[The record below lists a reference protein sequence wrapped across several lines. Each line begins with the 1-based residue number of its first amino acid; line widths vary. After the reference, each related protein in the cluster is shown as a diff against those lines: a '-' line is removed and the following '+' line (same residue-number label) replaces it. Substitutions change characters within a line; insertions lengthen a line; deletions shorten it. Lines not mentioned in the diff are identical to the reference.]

1 MSLCSQADVD
11 AGPID
16 DCHHMNTA
24 MPTETLLTYL
34 FVPGDRPERFA
45 KAVASGADRVIIDLE
60 DAVAPASK
68 AAARSTIAEWL
79 QGNGDQVGK
88 VLIRI
93 NDAATVWH
101 ADDLAWAQAVQ
112 ATCVMLPKCEAA
124 HQVATVL
131 ACLPPHASVV
141 PLIESAS
148 GLVAVYDIANAKGVT
163 RLAFGSLDYMVDMA
177 VDSGSLALDYAATQI
192 AVASRAAGLASPIA
206 GVTPDLDPARVT
218 ADMRLAKS
226 LGFGAK
232 MCIHPTQLAAVLAAL
247 APTAA
252 EVAWAER
259 VIQAWAASGSGAI
272 QLDGKMVDRPVVLKA
287 ERIML
292 LASRP

>member
-1 MSLCSQADVD
+1 
-11 AGPID
+11 
-16 DCHHMNTA
+16 MNTA
-24 MPTETLLTYL
+24 TPAETLLTYL
-34 FVPGDRPERFA
+34 FVPGDRPERFT

-60 DAVAPASK
+60 DAVAPANK

-79 QGNGDQVGK
+79 QSNGDQIDK

-93 NDAATVWH
+93 NDAATAWH
-101 ADDLAWAQAVQ
+101 AGDLAWAQA
-112 ATCVMLPKCEAA
+112 
-124 HQVATVL
+124 
-131 ACLPPHASVV
+131 
-141 PLIESAS
+141 
-148 GLVAVYDIANAKGVT
+148 
-163 RLAFGSLDYMVDMA
+163 
-177 VDSGSLALDYAATQI
+177 
-192 AVASRAAGLASPIA
+192 ASRAAGLASPIA

-218 ADMRLAKS
+218 ADMRHAKS

-232 MCIHPTQLAAVLAAL
+232 MCIHPAQLAAVLAAL

-259 VIQAWAASGSGAI
+259 VLQAWSASGSGAI